1 MALLGSEQSGLGSIP
16 TAAGD
21 DSPGEGP
28 AAATLAAVYAA
39 GAGAPITDDLMAMLH
54 GNMRF
59 QSAVDSNPLPLL
71 GYFEDASGQATASSG
86 FPSEL
91 WSLAVIVGT
100 DTGRR
105 FSVFQMF
112 DPAWNGTFAAIN
124 GMSWETE
131 RVTFTSDPAN
141 QYKPQ
146 NLNPA
151 YASRDWKILN
161 NWAPAAYPQGT
172 SAHGTVSHEVEL
184 YNTIDLGLRFI
195 DQMDGW
201 GQTNRELTPQQN
213 GITWRDVTHWNAA
226 NIVGAANDGFGWGV
240 YSGIL
245 NQFNHIVGGL
255 TCRQVTGDPLGD
267 WYWSFFVPDGSG
279 GLLDVADFAKSG
291 LTFNVPVTFPTT
303 SGQPQLSYSIDLDM
317 MTVGA
322 GGTVVPARAGQ
333 AFVCVRYTN
342 MVVSVTGT
350 CTGAP
355 TFDTGAVGP
364 SFNEIFA
371 NATQL
376 SAAQINL
383 GPGQQVSNNITG
395 YHSTSSAG
403 IKVAVHT
410 AATGTTQLTV
420 RQTYYG
426 FWTAL

>member
-245 NQFNHIVGGL
+245 NQFNHLQAGL
-255 TCRQVTGDPLGD
+255 TCRQVTSDPLGD

-291 LTFNVPVTFPTT
+291 VTFNVPFSPSSSLPMTYAAAVDFR
-303 SGQPQLSYSIDLDM
+303 
-317 MTVGA
+317 TVGFYNLSMPLVA
-322 GGTVVPARAGQ
+322 GKRFVPVGNARVEIVTRDAALTTGLTAAVAQNGVDISGSISVPTATANGTAAPMSVNSSI
-333 AFVCVRYTN
+333 TN
-342 MVVSVTGT
+342 IADVDLTTNPLQFHVSVGVAGSGLTT
-350 CTGAP
+350 CTG
-355 TFDTGAVGP
+355 F
-364 SFNEIFA
+364 FY
-371 NATQL
+371 
-376 SAAQINL
+376 
-383 GPGQQVSNNITG
+383 ITG
-395 YHSTSSAG
+395 IY
-403 IKVAVHT
+403 V
-410 AATGTTQLTV
+410 
-420 RQTYYG
+420 
-426 FWTAL
+426 